1 MVSIGIDVG
10 TTTICACVVDIES
23 GEVLRT
29 WTYKH
34 GFLSTANPMEK
45 IQSVEEIE
53 KTISRILEEITP
65 FADITYLGLTGQM
78 HGILIWIPQELPSLH

>member
-45 IQSVEEIE
+45 IQSVEKR
-53 KTISRILEEITP
+53 KTISRILEEITS
-65 FADITYLGLTGQM
+65 DLQ
-78 HGILIWIPQELPSLH
+78 ILPV